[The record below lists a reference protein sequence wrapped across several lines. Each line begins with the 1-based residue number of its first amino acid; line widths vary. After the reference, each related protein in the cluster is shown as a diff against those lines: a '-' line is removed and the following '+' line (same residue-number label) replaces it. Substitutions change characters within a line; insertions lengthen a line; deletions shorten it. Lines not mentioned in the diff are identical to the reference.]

1 MLVKHFYFV
10 IEVENN
16 SFTIKI
22 LQCMKI
28 TVHIAFTLN
37 ITLFTF
43 EVRTITKNI
52 NINQYFKLLFLE
64 N

>member
-28 TVHIAFTLN
+28 RVHIAFTFN
-37 ITLFTF
+37 ITD
-43 EVRTITKNI
+43 
-52 NINQYFKLLFLE
+52 YLFLK
-64 N
+64 

>member
-28 TVHIAFTLN
+28 TVHIAFTFN
-37 ITLFTF
+37 ITD
-43 EVRTITKNI
+43 
-52 NINQYFKLLFLE
+52 YLFLKCE
-64 N
+64 QSQKTSISTNILNHYS

>member
-28 TVHIAFTLN
+28 TVHIAFTFN
-37 ITLFTF
+37 ITD
-43 EVRTITKNI
+43 
-52 NINQYFKLLFLE
+52 YLFLK
-64 N
+64 